1 VGIGGTHP
9 AVEDN
14 VSALNHD
21 IEADLERIEIGA
33 FCCRFT
39 VDSVYGDTAQGLE
52 LPAEEMSQKSEVF
65 RQARV
70 IGRYGNCQ
78 VSAVLLR
85 YDHQLRA
92 VINEVIAGDASGQ
105 SQLDGFD
112 LDAAQRGRVKG
123 IEPVDLVL
131 RQFAL

>member
-1 VGIGGTHP
+1 MGIGGTHP

-52 LPAEEMSQKSEVF
+52 LPAEEMSQKAEVF
-65 RQARV
+65 GQVGV
-70 IGRYGNCQ
+70 IRGYGKGQ
-78 VSAVLLR
+78 GMSILAR
-85 YDHQLRA
+85 YDYQL
-92 VINEVIAGDASGQ
+92 
-105 SQLDGFD
+105 
-112 LDAAQRGRVKG
+112 
-123 IEPVDLVL
+123 
-131 RQFAL
+131 